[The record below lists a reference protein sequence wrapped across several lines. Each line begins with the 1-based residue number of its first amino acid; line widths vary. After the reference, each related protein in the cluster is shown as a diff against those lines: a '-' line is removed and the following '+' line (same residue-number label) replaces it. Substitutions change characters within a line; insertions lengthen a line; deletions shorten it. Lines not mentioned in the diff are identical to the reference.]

1 MEDFNEVNLDNDEIP
16 PNIREGQW
24 SDESGRGVSV
34 LLIETYKSG
43 EE

>member
-1 MEDFNEVNLDNDEIP
+1 MNM
-16 PNIREGQW
+16 REGQW

-34 LLIETYKSG
+34 LLIKTYKSG